1 MFFKGNIFSK
11 KKARFPNN
19 TMFKGFFPAAIPNFF
34 FIGTHLSFTLSTTTT
49 SSGWHNHSIYSSKE
63 DLQNS

>member
-1 MFFKGNIFSK
+1 
-11 KKARFPNN
+11 
-19 TMFKGFFPAAIPNFF
+19 MFKAFFPAAIPNFF